1 MVYRPSGMPSEPRT
15 LDERPLFVA
24 IADIVGMIA
33 TAENT
38 IHQQRITRMNNAAPF
53 PIETDAAG
61 PYAGIAVVR
70 LEQAGSAM
78 VVLDEPLIRRIEATL
93 LALPRNAAGLV
104 LASASPRVFI
114 AGADLKLIQ
123 SLGDA
128 ELDRYLAYGQRV
140 FGMISALPFPTVA
153 AINGAALGGGLEIAM
168 HCDALIGAPSPTG
181 KPYPVGLPEAGL
193 SICPGWGG
201 TNLLPARIDPAD
213 AIVRTAAGKPMTF
226 DEARGAG
233 LFDEVAP
240 DAEGLIGACRN
251 WIVAQ
256 RRRGLPPRDGAPAR
270 WIGRSGT
277 RERVAA
283 ALPAVRD
290 ALPHTEPARAVID
303 AVNAG
308 LDRGWQ
314 AALDVER
321 RELVRLRSTQAG
333 KAAIEA
339 FFEKSGKK

>member
-1 MVYRPSGMPSEPRT
+1 MT
-15 LDERPLFVA
+15 
-24 IADIVGMIA
+24 
-33 TAENT
+33 
-38 IHQQRITRMNNAAPF
+38 NAAPF

-61 PYAGIAVVR
+61 PFAGIAVVR
-70 LEQAGSAM
+70 LEQAGSPM
-78 VVLDEPLIRRIEATL
+78 VVLDEPLIQRIEATL
-93 LALPRNAAGLV
+93 LALPRSAAGFV
-104 LASASPRVFI
+104 LASASSRVFI
-114 AGADLKLIQ
+114 AGADLKSIQ
-123 SLGDA
+123 ALGDA

-140 FGMISALPFPTVA
+140 FGQIPALPFPTAA

-168 HCDALIGAPSPTG
+168 HCDGLVAAPSASG

-213 AIVRTAAGKPMTF
+213 AIARTAAGKPMTF
-226 DEARGAG
+226 DEACAAG
-233 LFDEVAP
+233 MFDMVAP
-240 DAEGLIGACRN
+240 SAELLIETCKN

-256 RRRGLPPRDGAPAR
+256 RGRGTPSRDGAPLR
-270 WIGRSGT
+270 WNGRAAA

-290 ALPHTEPARAVID
+290 ALPRTEPAKVVLD

-314 AALDVER
+314 AALEVER
-321 RELVRLRSTQAG
+321 QELVRLRSTPAG

-339 FFEKSGKK
+339 FFEKSAKK

>member
-1 MVYRPSGMPSEPRT
+1 MSP
-15 LDERPLFVA
+15 A
-24 IADIVGMIA
+24 
-33 TAENT
+33 
-38 IHQQRITRMNNAAPF
+38 QPF
-53 PIETDAAG
+53 PIDQDVAG

-70 LEQAGSAM
+70 LEQSGSPV
-78 VVLDEPLIRRIEATL
+78 VVLDHPLIQRIEATL
-93 LALPRNAAGLV
+93 RIVRQGSTGFI

-114 AGADLKLIQ
+114 AGADLKSIQ
-123 SLGDA
+123 AMSDR
-128 ELDRYLAYGQRV
+128 ELDAYLAYGQQV
-140 FGMISALPFPTVA
+140 FGMIADLPFPTAA

-168 HCDALIGAPSPTG
+168 HCDALIAAPSASG

-213 AIVRTAAGKPMTF
+213 AIARTATGKPMTF
-226 DEARGAG
+226 DEAVAG
-233 LFDEVAP
+233 KLFDAVAP
-240 DAEGLIGACRN
+240 APESLIERCKQ

-256 RRRGLPPRDGAPAR
+256 RSRGTPQRNGAPSR
-270 WIGRSGT
+270 WIGHPDRKS
-277 RERVAA
+277 RVTA

-290 ALPHTEPARAVID
+290 ALPHTDSARAVID
-303 AVNAG
+303 AVAAG

-321 RELVRLRSTQAG
+321 RELVRLRSTPAG

-339 FFEKSGKK
+339 FFEKSKK